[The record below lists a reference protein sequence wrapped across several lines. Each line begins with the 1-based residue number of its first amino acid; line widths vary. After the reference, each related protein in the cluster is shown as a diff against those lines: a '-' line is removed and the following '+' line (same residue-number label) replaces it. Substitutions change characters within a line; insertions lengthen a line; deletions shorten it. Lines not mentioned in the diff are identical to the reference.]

1 MEFKHLEELDTY
13 DTWST
18 LKHLRS
24 TWEVLEH
31 LGQLG
36 ISKFG
41 HLKSLE
47 ALGAHKGHLSTWDT

>member
-31 LGQLG
+31 LSQLG

-47 ALGAHKGHLSTWDT
+47 ALGGT